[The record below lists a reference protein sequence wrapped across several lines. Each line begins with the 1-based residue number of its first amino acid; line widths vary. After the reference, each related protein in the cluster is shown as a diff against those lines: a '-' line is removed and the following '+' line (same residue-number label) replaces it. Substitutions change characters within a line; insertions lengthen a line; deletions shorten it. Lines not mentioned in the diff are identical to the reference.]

1 MKTCHLL
8 RRLLPGLLFLP
19 FIVRAEN
26 GLPLNEISTRA
37 YRYFHK
43 TWSAVKD
50 ETWYKTDKELIVSF
64 KSNGHLKKAFFNPRG
79 SFLYSIEYYPGIDLS
94 PDVTGMIQKKY
105 PDFQID
111 AVTQVSNPDRVL
123 YFVHIKNASFIRTI
137 SVIEEKVEVYEEL
150 INGDPRRD

>member
-1 MKTCHLL
+1 MLL
-8 RRLLPGLLFLP
+8 IGRTKIGKNRRNVPG
-19 FIVRAEN
+19 
-26 GLPLNEISTRA
+26 
-37 YRYFHK
+37 
-43 TWSAVKD
+43 W
-50 ETWYKTDKELIVSF
+50 
-64 KSNGHLKKAFFNPRG
+64 
-79 SFLYSIEYYPGIDLS
+79 DLS

-123 YFVHIKNASFIRTI
+123 YFVHIKNTSFIRTI